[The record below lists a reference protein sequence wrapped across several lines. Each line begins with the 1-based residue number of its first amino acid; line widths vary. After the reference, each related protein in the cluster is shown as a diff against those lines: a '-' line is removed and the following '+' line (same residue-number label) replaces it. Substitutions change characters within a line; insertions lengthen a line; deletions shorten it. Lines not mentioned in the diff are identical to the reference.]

1 MILIAL
7 SPVIRFHDFLHTQLR
22 RYSDTCGAGYAFG
35 RLKPYAPGF
44 SDRQNVSGGLR
55 NRLQLPVTN
64 THRRFR
70 VNNEKGE
77 TRCVL
82 AFRNS
87 IMQGAG
93 RSEHLYTSSRRLE
106 HIMPDAFLFPILP
119 IYPLLRS
126 DSPTLCCADTTKAH
140 AALPALWWMEATLF
154 LRPSEPA

>member
-1 MILIAL
+1 MFFTY
-7 SPVIRFHDFLHTQLR
+7 PTPQVQRYLR
-22 RYSDTCGAGYAFG
+22 SRICFWKVEAICTWLLRPSDDQF
-35 RLKPYAPGF
+35 
-44 SDRQNVSGGLR
+44 SGGLR
-55 NRLQLPVTN
+55 NRLHLPVTN

-140 AALPALWWMEATLF
+140 AALPALWRMEATLF